1 MTRVLLIVVI
11 VALTIYCIVEVA
23 QSPTYRVRALPK
35 WLWAFAVICLP
46 LVGPL
51 LWLAFGRP
59 LAASRPA
66 ARDQGPDGDEDFL
79 RGLRR

>member
-23 QSPTYRVRALPK
+23 QSSTYRVRALPK

-59 LAASRPA
+59 LASSRPVG
-66 ARDQGPDGDEDFL
+66 RDQGPDGDDDFL
-79 RGLRR
+79 KGLRR

>member
-1 MTRVLLIVVI
+1 MTRVLFIVAV

-35 WLWAFAVICLP
+35 WLWAFTVICVP

-59 LAASRPA
+59 LAGNRPVS
-66 ARDQGPDGDEDFL
+66 RDQGPDGDEDFL